1 MAEQA
6 QQEAETSNRIT
17 VGVKEIFAW
26 CQVLTGE
33 SRKDD
38 HPYLWPESV
47 RRLALTLELSS
58 RGIYALNG
66 WLGVGKSQAMLALSD
81 ELSAKKIRTLYVK
94 VQERAGLIKSIR
106 REYGE
111 LLPKYEEDFAWN
123 EFVDAIRDP
132 RLRLKLENARFNS
145 NSKGQRDFM
154 MAAIKQEKKPFAIDL
169 DLIYRFLP
177 KETVGKIKEEAF
189 KQFLKEFRVLLI
201 DLPDYPRGGK
211 QAMSM
216 DLDNI
221 QKIWNTL
228 TDWDGNI
235 VISLQRELLGD
246 EGVSHYFLGKASVY
260 EIKPFSATEL
270 LDLYKMKWKDVS
282 PFTEN
287 ALRYVAKLARGI
299 TRRWLR
305 YLGIILQSWL
315 LDGEKTI
322 PIDAERVQWYLP
334 PDEITNDMDAEL
346 SHIFRKSPE
355 GKTNALK
362 VIGLLNS
369 TEELLTQKRV
379 ASLLRI
385 GQMECSR
392 IVEKLEDHGYL
403 KREKTKEGKLLKT
416 LL

>member
-132 RLRLKLENARFNS
+132 RLRLKLENACFNS
-145 NSKGQRDFM
+145 NSKEQRDFM

-270 LDLYKMKWKDVS
+270 LDLYKMKWNDVS

-369 TEELLTQKRV
+369 TKELLTQKRV

>member
-58 RGIYALNG
+58 RGLYALNG

-111 LLPKYEEDFAWN
+111 LLPKYEEDFVWN

-145 NSKGQRDFM
+145 NSKEQRDFM

>member
-1 MAEQA
+1 MWRAFTMAEQA

-33 SRKDD
+33 SRKED

-47 RRLALTLELSS
+47 RRLALALELSS
-58 RGIYALNG
+58 RGLYALNG

-145 NSKGQRDFM
+145 NSKEQRDFM

-169 DLIYRFLP
+169 DLICRFLP
-177 KETVGKIKEEAF
+177 KETVGKINEEAF

-216 DLDNI
+216 DLDN
-221 QKIWNTL
+221 
-228 TDWDGNI
+228 
-235 VISLQRELLGD
+235 
-246 EGVSHYFLGKASVY
+246 
-260 EIKPFSATEL
+260 
-270 LDLYKMKWKDVS
+270 
-282 PFTEN
+282 
-287 ALRYVAKLARGI
+287 
-299 TRRWLR
+299 
-305 YLGIILQSWL
+305 
-315 LDGEKTI
+315 
-322 PIDAERVQWYLP
+322 
-334 PDEITNDMDAEL
+334 
-346 SHIFRKSPE
+346 
-355 GKTNALK
+355 
-362 VIGLLNS
+362 
-369 TEELLTQKRV
+369 
-379 ASLLRI
+379 
-385 GQMECSR
+385 
-392 IVEKLEDHGYL
+392 
-403 KREKTKEGKLLKT
+403 
-416 LL
+416 

>member
-47 RRLALTLELSS
+47 RRLALALELSS

-123 EFVDAIRDP
+123 EFVDATRDP

-145 NSKGQRDFM
+145 NSKEQRDFM